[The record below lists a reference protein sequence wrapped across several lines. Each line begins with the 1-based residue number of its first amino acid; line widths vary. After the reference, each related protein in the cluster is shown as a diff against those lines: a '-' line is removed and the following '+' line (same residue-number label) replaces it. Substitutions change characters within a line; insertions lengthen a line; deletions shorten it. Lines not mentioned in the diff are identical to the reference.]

1 MTPNPDTAREDPSRP
16 EPLST
21 AALAGAGEP
30 RTREERSFEAEAD
43 TERGRDDVSTPMFPA
58 EEAQELRSA
67 WDSIQAGFVDEPRS
81 AVESADELV
90 ARTMK
95 RLAEGFAA
103 ERAALEEQWASG
115 GDVSTE
121 DLRQALRRYRAF
133 FGRLL
138 SV

>member
-1 MTPNPDTAREDPSRP
+1 MTRNPETAREDQPASQ
-16 EPLST
+16 PLST

-30 RTREERSFEAEAD
+30 RVREERSFEAEAEHSGGD
-43 TERGRDDVSTPMFPA
+43 APAPMFPA
-58 EEAQELRSA
+58 EEADELRST

-95 RLAEGFAA
+95 RLAESFAA